1 MQTSLFSAD
10 EVASIILLLFIV
22 SIEVWAGGIY
32 CYLPS
37 IRTEDGKYS
46 RSRSFERQFLHF
58 LTF

>member
-22 SIEVWAGGIY
+22 PIEVWAGGII

-37 IRTEDGKYS
+37 IRTEEEGKWS
-46 RSRSFERQFLHF
+46 RSRAFERQ
-58 LTF
+58 TV